1 MNYLSSKLIAT
12 AVITLAVSGCA
23 TPKFNYRAPA
33 IDISEPPLN
42 EIVQRAVG
50 EEMLK
55 QGKYALVDML
65 SVETSVMPHWGV
77 TVNPGLFKRVGSD
90 ESANYY
96 ELGGRGGDS
105 GSIDK
110 SWVVDPLKVLMIKK
124 DDASI
129 CIVTVFNATSC
140 SNKDKQNYKEERRNV
155 VYEDTIQQTL
165 IYSGRIG
172 SRIKFGYREFSNN
185 LARPAFSN
193 DVEYDLLESSIIGY
207 KGAQIEVIEATNQH
221 IKYKVLQNFNKAI
234 GPSVPNQPTAPNDQ
248 KPAIKTLKET
258 RSDFF
263 RFPVS

>member
-1 MNYLSSKLIAT
+1 MNTHYFKILA
-12 AVITLAVSGCA
+12 AFVVTLAATGCA
-23 TPKFNYRAPA
+23 SPKFNYRAPA

-55 QGKYALVDML
+55 QGKYALVDVL

-77 TVNPGLFKRVGSD
+77 TVNPGLFRRVGTD

-96 ELGGRGGDS
+96 ELGGRSGDS

-110 SWVVDPLKVLMIKK
+110 SWIVDPLKALMIKK

-140 SNKDKQNYKEERRNV
+140 SNKDKQNYREEKRHV
-155 VYEDTIQQTL
+155 VFEDTVQQTL

-193 DVEYDLLESSIIGY
+193 DVEYDLLESTVIGY

-221 IKYKVLQNFNKAI
+221 IKYKVLHNFNRAI
-234 GPSVPNQPTAPNDQ
+234 GPAAPNQPTTPTPQ
-248 KPAIKTLKET
+248 KSTSKDI
-258 RSDFF
+258 
-263 RFPVS
+263 